1 MKDTIEEN
9 NRLRNEQL
17 GNRKV
22 DELTK
27 REHFAA
33 IALQGLLA
41 NVDYN
46 IGSHIDS
53 DNFVEESVRLA
64 DLLVEKLNENKLGQ
78 L

>member
-9 NRLRNEQL
+9 NRFRNGQL
-17 GNRKV
+17 GNRRV

-33 IALQGLLA
+33 MALQGLLA
-41 NVDYN
+41 NGSRLYDNDLEIVD
-46 IGSHIDS
+46 
-53 DNFVEESVRLA
+53 ESVHIA
-64 DLLVEKLNENKLGQ
+64 DLLVAKLNENKLGQ

>member
-17 GNRKV
+17 GNRRV

-33 IALQGLLA
+33 MALGGLLA
-41 NVDYN
+41 NIDYN
-46 IGSHIDS
+46 IGSSIS
-53 DNFVEESVRLA
+53 SSVVEESVRLA
-64 DLLVEKLNENKLGQ
+64 DLLVEKLNENKSSQ
-78 L
+78 S

>member
-17 GNRKV
+17 GNRRV

-33 IALQGLLA
+33 MALGGLLA
-41 NVDYN
+41 NIDYN
-46 IGSHIDS
+46 IGSSIS
-53 DNFVEESVRLA
+53 SSVGVFISSNSNRNFISCL
-64 DLLVEKLNENKLGQ
+64 
-78 L
+78 

>member
-17 GNRKV
+17 GNRRV

-33 IALQGLLA
+33 MALGGLLA
-41 NVDYN
+41 NIDYN
-46 IGSHIDS
+46 IGSSIS
-53 DNFVEESVRLA
+53 SSVVEESVRLA
-64 DLLVEKLNENKLGQ
+64 DLLVEKLNENKSSQ
-78 L
+78 